1 MTLLSTSRSRI
12 AAISLAFA
20 VVAFLCLAFA
30 RQIASVH
37 AAKLMMLGSN
47 GRPIAELASNPAAET
62 PSRPNST
69 PVLVELF
76 TSEGC
81 SSCPPADGLLAR
93 LQSTQPVPNAGIIA
107 LEEHVD
113 YWDSLGWKDRFSSHQ
128 LTARQSAYAQRL
140 HLEDVFTPQMIVDGT
155 DQFTGN
161 DSAHAQRA
169 ILGAARTRKLALSL
183 SQPSLSNGHIAA
195 KATLARSPAPVPNA
209 DVFAALIDPMAS
221 TRVLNGENG
230 GRTLQHVSVVR
241 SLQRIGSLAS
251 LATSPLN
258 FSLDLPSDAP
268 DPRIV
273 VFIQSS
279 GQGAILGA
287 ATSATSLPSASIS
300 AAH

>member
-1 MTLLSTSRSRI
+1 
-12 AAISLAFA
+12 
-20 VVAFLCLAFA
+20 
-30 RQIASVH
+30 
-37 AAKLMMLGSN
+37 
-47 GRPIAELASNPAAET
+47 
-62 PSRPNST
+62 
-69 PVLVELF
+69 
-76 TSEGC
+76 
-81 SSCPPADGLLAR
+81 
-93 LQSTQPVPNAGIIA
+93 
-107 LEEHVD
+107 
-113 YWDSLGWKDRFSSHQ
+113 
-128 LTARQSAYAQRL
+128 
-140 HLEDVFTPQMIVDGT
+140 
-155 DQFTGN
+155 
-161 DSAHAQRA
+161 
-169 ILGAARTRKLALSL
+169 
-183 SQPSLSNGHIAA
+183 
-195 KATLARSPAPVPNA
+195 
-209 DVFAALIDPMAS
+209 MAS